1 VSGLTSPGHSRL
13 NSNDQSRLN
22 RWQHEEG
29 FGPCVDAPT
38 VNQGGIRGGTAW
50 AIYVEPWGSGCRF
63 PADLVFRRALFTL
76 RISGDRGSSNNG
88 DSPRSCC
95 PGEPDRSNQMRIF
108 ASLLCRIE
116 PAFGPWT
123 EEDDGLTP
131 PV

>member
-1 VSGLTSPGHSRL
+1 MSGLTSPGHSRL
-13 NSNDQSRLN
+13 NSYDQSRLN

-38 VNQGGIRGGTAW
+38 VNHGGIRGGTPW